1 MEPERK
7 SAPGNWCTKPS
18 PAVSKTAH
26 VADSQRSSDSLFKN
40 KRSRKIAKG
49 DGFLRFG
56 RPSCETRL
64 TSTPNTA
71 APSSERSAKGY
82 GRRSKKIENYRRSS
96 KCKSNDCAKQ
106 KARRRRSQTLLG
118 RGRAS
123 PDKQLVAARHAPPI
137 LAVTSPTSPPGTGTR
152 TCNSLKTLEINR
164 HAMGVFRTSP

>member
-1 MEPERK
+1 MRDRRPPFRK
-7 SAPGNWCTKPS
+7 RRMSRIAKGP
-18 PAVSKTAH
+18 
-26 VADSQRSSDSLFKN
+26 SDSLFKN

-56 RPSCETRL
+56 KPSCETRL

-82 GRRSKKIENYRRSS
+82 GRRSKKIESCPRSS
-96 KCKSNDCAKQ
+96 NANRTCAKQ
-106 KARRRRSQTLLG
+106 KARRRRRQTLLG

-123 PDKQLVAARHAPPI
+123 PDKEPVAARHAPPM
-137 LAVTSPTSPPGTGTR
+137 LAVTSPTSLAGTGTR

-164 HAMGVFRTSP
+164 HAMGMFRTSPSPKGGAVLR